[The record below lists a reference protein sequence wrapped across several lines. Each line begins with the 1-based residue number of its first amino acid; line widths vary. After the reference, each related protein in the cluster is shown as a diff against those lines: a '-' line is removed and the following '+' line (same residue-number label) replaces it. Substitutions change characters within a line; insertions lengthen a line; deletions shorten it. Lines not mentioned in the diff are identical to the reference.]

1 MKIPEHVAIVMDG
14 NGRWAKERNLPRL
27 LGHKEGVESVREI
40 IKAARELG
48 IKYLTLFTFS
58 TENWKRSEEE
68 IKGLFNLLESVAR
81 KELKNLIENGIRVMV
96 MGRIDELP
104 ESTKKVI
111 EEVIEK
117 TKENKDMVLILA
129 INYGGKREV
138 IDAVNKILKNGK
150 KEINEE
156 DFRKYLYIPDI
167 PDPDLLIRTSGEMR
181 ISNFF
186 LFQLSYT
193 ELYFTKKNWPE
204 FRREDF
210 LNAIEEYSKR
220 VRRFGEVIP

>member
-27 LGHKEGVESVREI
+27 LGHREGVESVREI
-40 IKAARELG
+40 IKVARELK

-68 IKGLFNLLESVAR
+68 VKGLFSLLESVAK
-81 KELKNLIENGIRVMV
+81 KELKNLVENGIKVIV
-96 MGRIDELP
+96 MGKIEELP
-104 ESTKKVI
+104 KSTRKII
-111 EEVIEK
+111 EEVIDR
-117 TKENKDMVLILA
+117 TKENKDMILILA
-129 INYGGKREV
+129 INYGGKREI
-138 IDAVNKILKNGK
+138 IDAVNRILKNGK
-150 KEINEE
+150 KEISE
-156 DFRKYLYIPDI
+156 DEFRKYLYVPNI

-193 ELYFTKKNWPE
+193 ELYFTEKYWPE

-210 LNAIEEYSKR
+210 VNAIKEYSKR
-220 VRRFGEVIP
+220 VRRFGKITA